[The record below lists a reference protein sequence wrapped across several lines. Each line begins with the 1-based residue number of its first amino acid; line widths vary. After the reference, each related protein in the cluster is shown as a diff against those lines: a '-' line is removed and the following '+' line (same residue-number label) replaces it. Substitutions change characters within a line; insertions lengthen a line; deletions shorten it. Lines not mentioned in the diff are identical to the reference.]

1 MARLKVLD
9 VLALLNW
16 NLLFL
21 RRYAGIVPLLRGF
34 ARPKLHLQLR
44 TQSDS
49 VPPWTRTRNRDRSS
63 SISQTLFPPPLSSAT
78 RITGLAIIVSLPER
92 TPAPSVATLL
102 RIARVSGA
110 LRPASASS
118 TVPALPAVLPSS
130 PASRSEEHT
139 SELQS

>member
-49 VPPWTRTRNRDRSS
+49 VPPWTPRFQNYESKRKCGLNDDATIDSICPRCFVIVGHCLQEADFEKAEQSHVCNSWRVEHYRGLSKALKEYRKGKGDR
-63 SISQTLFPPPLSSAT
+63 
-78 RITGLAIIVSLPER
+78 
-92 TPAPSVATLL
+92 APVN
-102 RIARVSGA
+102 
-110 LRPASASS
+110 
-118 TVPALPAVLPSS
+118 
-130 PASRSEEHT
+130 
-139 SELQS
+139 